1 MKVGLA
7 SSSCRLEKEVVVFL
21 ETRDPDDFS
30 DFERMDAF
38 EILDLVV
45 FPAADYF
52 MDLPPIL
59 DFLVN
64 ALDCLLEQDLPV
76 LRVFASS
83 SAPTAISSSSS
94 SHP

>member
-1 MKVGLA
+1 MKVGFA
-7 SSSCRLEKEVVVFL
+7 SSSYRFENDVVVFF
-21 ETRDPDDFS
+21 EARDPEDFR
-30 DFERMDAF
+30 DFDRIDAF
-38 EILDLVV
+38 EILDFVV

-52 MDLPPIL
+52 IDFPPIF

-64 ALDCLLEQDLPV
+64 ALDYLLEPDLPV